1 MKKIVI
7 GILSIAAVLI
17 SCDQQ
22 LDINRD
28 PDLLDPEGVAI
39 SSEIAAGIIGIGGA
53 HASSISFVGGVWS
66 QFWSQSLSSS
76 QYRSEDNYTIGTN
89 DYERTWSNTYDALS
103 DIRNAKKIALER
115 ENWNYY
121 LISTCLEVY
130 ASQILTD
137 FYGDIPYEEA
147 NDPTNFTPNFNT
159 GEQVYDLM
167 IADLNDALARD
178 LTNSSL
184 PAPGSDDFL
193 FSGNMDNWVEFA
205 NTLKLKIFL
214 RQTEARPNVASAG
227 ITAMINSGA
236 PFLTIDAGI
245 GLGGDVFEDEASV
258 SNPLYESDRRQ
269 LNTQNNLRASTT
281 MWSYLTLNADPRLE
295 AFYQTED
302 TSGDQ
307 LGPLDQGDYNSQ
319 APPATISLADI
330 SPLSPVYFISAAQS
344 YFMQAEAME
353 RYNGGAGAKSLYDAG
368 VLAAFAKSPN
378 FYDNSKS
385 EGDQTWIFS
394 EPYNGN
400 PFIAAGGA
408 YEYPATGSFDD
419 KLKSIIIQ
427 KWISCYPD
435 QGYESFFEQHRT
447 GYPEISPIPQS
458 DEAYEAGEWAY
469 SVEGL
474 TGGVFPQRLVYPNSE
489 LSRNSNAPAIVA
501 LTVPIW
507 WNK

>member
-1 MKKIVI
+1 MKKLIIGVMVI
-7 GILSIAAVLI
+7 TALAV

-22 LDINRD
+22 LDINKD

-53 HASSISFVGGVWS
+53 HASSISFVGGIWS

-76 QYRSEDNYTIGTN
+76 QYRTEDNYTIGTN
-89 DYERTWSNTYDALS
+89 DYERAWSNTYDALS

-121 LISTCLEVY
+121 LIATCLEAY
-130 ASQILTD
+130 AFQILTD

-147 NDPTNFTPNFNT
+147 NDPSNFTPNFNT
-159 GEQVYDLM
+159 GEEVYDFM
-167 IADLNDALARD
+167 IRDLDDALGRD
-178 LTNSSL
+178 LEASSL
-184 PAPGSDDFL
+184 PAPGSDDFV
-193 FSGNMDNWVEFA
+193 FGGNMDNWTAFA

-214 RQTEARPNVASAG
+214 RQTEARPTVAETG
-227 ITAMINSGA
+227 IRAMLDSGA
-236 PFLTIDAGI
+236 PFLTINAGI
-245 GLGGDVFEDEASV
+245 GLGGDVFEDEASL

-281 MWSYLTLNADPRLE
+281 MWSFLSANADPRLE
-295 AFYQTED
+295 AFYQTVD
-302 TSGDQ
+302 TSGDP

-353 RYNGGAGAKSLYDAG
+353 RYNGGAGAKELYDAG
-368 VLAAFAKSPN
+368 VLAAFEKSPN
-378 FYDNSKS
+378 FYDNTKS
-385 EGDQTWIFS
+385 EADQTWIFS
-394 EPYNGN
+394 EPYDGT
-400 PFIAAGGA
+400 PFIAEGGP
-408 YEYPATGSFDD
+408 YEYPVAGTFDD
-419 KLKSIIIQ
+419 KLKSIIVQ

-447 GYPEISPIPQS
+447 GFPEISPIPQS
-458 DEAYEAGEWAY
+458 NEAYVAGQWAY

-474 TGGVFPQRLVYPNSE
+474 TGGIFPQRLVYPNSE
-489 LSRNSNAPAIVA
+489 ISRNSNAPAIIDI
-501 LTVPIW
+501 TVPIW

>member
-1 MKKIVI
+1 MMKI
-7 GILSIAAVLI
+7 ILRFLVLI
-17 SCDQQ
+17 TFLVSCEQQ

-39 SSEIAAGIIGIGGA
+39 SSEIAAGIIGVAGA

-76 QYRSEDNYTIGTN
+76 QYRNVDNYTVGTN
-89 DYERTWSNTYDALS
+89 DYERAWSNSYDALS

-121 LISTCLEVY
+121 LIATCLENY
-130 ASQILTD
+130 TFQILTD

-147 NDPTNFTPNFNT
+147 NDPTNFTPHFNT
-159 GEQVYDLM
+159 GEEIYDLM
-167 IADLNDALARD
+167 IVELNDALSRN
-178 LTNSSL
+178 LESSSL
-184 PAPGSDDFL
+184 PAPGSDDFI
-193 FSGNMDNWVEFA
+193 FGGNMAHWIEFA

-214 RQTEARPNVASAG
+214 RQTEARPDIAATG
-227 ITAMINSGA
+227 ITAMINSNA
-236 PFLTIDAGI
+236 PFLTVDAGI
-245 GLGGDVFEDEASV
+245 GLGGDVFIDEASL

-281 MWSYLTLNADPRLE
+281 MWSFLSENMDPRLE

-302 TSGDQ
+302 TAGDP
-307 LGPLDQGDYNSQ
+307 LGPLDQGDYNSL

-353 RYNGGAGAKSLYDAG
+353 RYNGGAGAKELYDAG
-368 VLAAFAKSPN
+368 VRAAFEKSPN
-378 FYDNSKS
+378 FYDNSKAEAS
-385 EGDQTWIFS
+385 QTWVFS
-394 EPYNGN
+394 EPYDSSV
-400 PFIAAGGA
+400 FIAPGGA
-408 YEYPATGSFDD
+408 YEYPSTGTFEE
-419 KLKSIIIQ
+419 KLENIIVQ

-447 GYPEISPIPQS
+447 GYPEISPVPQS
-458 DEAYEAGEWAY
+458 DENYVAGEWAY

-474 TGGVFPQRLVYPNSE
+474 TGGVFPQRLVYPNTE
-489 LSRNSNAPAIVA
+489 ISRNSNAPAIVA
-501 LTVPIW
+501 ITVPIW
-507 WNK
+507 WND